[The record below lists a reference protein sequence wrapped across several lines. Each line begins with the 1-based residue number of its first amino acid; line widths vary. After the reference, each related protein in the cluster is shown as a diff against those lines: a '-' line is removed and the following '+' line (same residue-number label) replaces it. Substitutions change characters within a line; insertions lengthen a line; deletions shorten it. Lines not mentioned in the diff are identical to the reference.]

1 VDIPSPHRG
10 CLSLWGSVSG
20 DWRTTLLLLLALK
33 AGLSFR
39 DFFFSSWEEVVTG
52 WVWNCG
58 ILYMGAWVTGRTS
71 CPRRLPTSVFT
82 TRSLGPS
89 EVCLQHIPVT
99 FISLFSLEIPAG
111 GGKWGGAEHLC
122 LPGGSVYLQ
131 RKNGE
136 GVRPAGR
143 PGTLGVRPLTGSVAV
158 ADCWRR
164 LRAKTSVA
172 HAAACPTGKGL
183 QSSAEAAQALFGT
196 DGDLVGGD
204 AGP

>member
-1 VDIPSPHRG
+1 MPSAHPCDFHLLVLPRDPR
-10 CLSLWGSVSG
+10 WG
-20 DWRTTLLLLLALK
+20 
-33 AGLSFR
+33 
-39 DFFFSSWEEVVTG
+39 WEVG
-52 WVWNCG
+52 
-58 ILYMGAWVTGRTS
+58 
-71 CPRRLPTSVFT
+71 
-82 TRSLGPS
+82 
-89 EVCLQHIPVT
+89 
-99 FISLFSLEIPAG
+99 
-111 GGKWGGAEHLC
+111 GGAEHLC